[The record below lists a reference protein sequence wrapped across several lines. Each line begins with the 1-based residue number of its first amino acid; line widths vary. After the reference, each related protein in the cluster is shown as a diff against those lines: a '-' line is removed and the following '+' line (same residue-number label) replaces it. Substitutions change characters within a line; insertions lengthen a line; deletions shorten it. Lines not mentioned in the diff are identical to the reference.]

1 MDSAET
7 SMPETTMDV
16 GCGVYNSLIT
26 YDDDDETEKPTSI
39 TNAQNL
45 RMGTVLNPANI

>member
-1 MDSAET
+1 MHSAET

-26 YDDDDETEKPTSI
+26 YDDDETEKPTSI

-45 RMGTVLNPANI
+45 RMGTVLNSANI